1 MQNLYLFIPADEQVP
16 CRYVTLER
24 RDLND
29 QIHRLLDCE
38 IFECV
43 YLADDVMLIV
53 DESGKIISP
62 PKSINLRASV
72 LYPGFFNSDP
82 IVGDVLVACEGFYD
96 GEPDIVPLSQDLIN
110 FFDQWLDPLPVT
122 DPVDEEVIL

>member
-1 MQNLYLFIPADEQVP
+1 MQNVYLFIPADEQVP
-16 CRYVTLER
+16 CQYVTLDR
-24 RDLND
+24 RELNE
-29 QIHRLLDCE
+29 QIHRLLNCE

-53 DESGKIISP
+53 DESGNIISP

-72 LYPGFFNSDP
+72 FYPGFFNSDP

-96 GEPDIVPLSQDLIN
+96 GEPDIVPLSQDLIE
-110 FFDQWLDPLPVT
+110 FFDQWLDPLPVK
-122 DPVDEEVIL
+122 DFVEEVIL